1 MQINE
6 IKRGGIG
13 KTAIPCWI
21 VRFLLLESV
30 GLFPCQSNRFP
41 FVKFEVWR
49 KVERA
54 DHSSCI
60 PNTDEVFPIFLFDV
74 GNSIVSFIISVRNKD
89 SLRNGGTVSHLHQ
102 CRILIH
108 LSSFLDKNVL
118 IGSVQQIIYSVDM
131 QQTVML
137 LTIASGIIGIHILR
151 ISKDLEIRAVCRK
164 QPVTFVKTLFGSD
177 FGKLMKQIFHSFRQK
192 LCSALHES

>member
-1 MQINE
+1 MFAHKFPTIFQA
-6 IKRGGIG
+6 IG
-13 KTAIPCWI
+13 QSNHKAIPT
-21 VRFLLLESV
+21 L
-30 GLFPCQSNRFP
+30 CQILQILP
-41 FVKFEVWR
+41 A
-49 KVERA
+49 VE
-54 DHSSCI
+54 
-60 PNTDEVFPIFLFDV
+60 
-74 GNSIVSFIISVRNKD
+74 
-89 SLRNGGTVSHLHQ
+89 TVSHLHQ

-164 QPVTFVKTLFGSD
+164 QPVTFVKTLLDRKSVG
-177 FGKLMKQIFHSFRQK
+177 RERV
-192 LCSALHES
+192 C